1 MSEPSTLPIASLADL
16 EQHLLSAGI
25 VVLSIRAP
33 SADPTASD
41 PRGKDH
47 DKWLVSYRQSN
58 FQLLWTTGKPKP
70 TFGAALESCLK
81 VPVKFDA
88 ESVTPATSTEELLE
102 L

>member
-1 MSEPSTLPIASLADL
+1 MTTAPITSLADF

-25 VVLSIRAP
+25 IVLSIRAP

-58 FQLLWTTGKPKP
+58 FQLHWTIGKPKP

-81 VPVKFDA
+81 VPVKFDVQK
-88 ESVTPATSTEELLE
+88 SDILLPISTEELLD